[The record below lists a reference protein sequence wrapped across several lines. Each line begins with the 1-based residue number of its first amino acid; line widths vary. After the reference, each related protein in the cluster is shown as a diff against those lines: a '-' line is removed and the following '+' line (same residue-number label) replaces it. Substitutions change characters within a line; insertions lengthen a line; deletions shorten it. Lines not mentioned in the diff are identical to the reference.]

1 VLREVPRSLLDW
13 KPWHWL
19 TVKLRPLPSFLF
31 AGVGKSGTTSLYAYL
46 AQHPQTIPCRK
57 KAPHFF
63 NKRYKKGVNWYRMQ
77 FPVVTPR
84 FWCRLTNSK
93 PSLVFEASDSYFTS
107 PEVPERVAQ
116 LMPWV
121 RVAVILRSPVDR
133 AVSHYQH
140 NVRRKRE
147 TLSFAE
153 SIDWEMEQITASA
166 PTYTSNRDR
175 NTFHFAYLGRGR
187 YAEHLRNWL
196 EFFPLERLKIIK
208 AEDYYADPRVV
219 FADVLKFLELSPWE
233 PKQFEVQNAGG
244 GYPKISP
251 SMNERLREYFQPYNR
266 ELYQII
272 GRDFEW

>member
-1 VLREVPRSLLDW
+1 M
-13 KPWHWL
+13 K
-19 TVKLRPLPSFLF
+19 
-31 AGVGKSGTTSLYAYL
+31 
-46 AQHPQTIPCRK
+46 PQT
-57 KAPHFF
+57 
-63 NKRYKKGVNWYRMQ
+63 
-77 FPVVTPR
+77 
-84 FWCRLTNSK
+84 
-93 PSLVFEASDSYFTS
+93 SYFTS

-133 AVSHYQH
+133 VVSHYQH

-147 TLSFAE
+147 TLSFEEA
-153 SIDWEMEQITASA
+153 IDWEMKQITASTH
-166 PTYTSNRDR
+166 TYTSNHDR
-175 NTFHFAYLGRGR
+175 NPFHFAYLGRGR

-196 EFFPLERLKIIK
+196 KFFPLERLKIIR

-251 SMNERLREYFQPYNR
+251 SLNERLREYFEPYNR

-272 GRDFEW
+272 GRDFQW